1 MQTYEHITKMENIL
15 NTHTAQLQAL
25 NTLLDFVQQHRAEYN
40 ELIEYYYSDQRN
52 QDLQDD
58 DNHLIPQDLARGV
71 LSEDAI
77 FDLMGDYRDTALRL
91 LETATDILKNP

>member
-15 NTHTAQLQAL
+15 DTHSAQLETL
-25 NTLLDFVQQHRAEYN
+25 NTLLDFVQEHSAEYN
-40 ELIEYYYSDQRN
+40 QLIEYYYSDQRN

-58 DNHLIPQDLARGV
+58 KDHLIPQDLSRGV

-77 FDLMGDYRDTALRL
+77 FDLIGDYRDTALRL
-91 LETATDILKNP
+91 LETATLILKNP